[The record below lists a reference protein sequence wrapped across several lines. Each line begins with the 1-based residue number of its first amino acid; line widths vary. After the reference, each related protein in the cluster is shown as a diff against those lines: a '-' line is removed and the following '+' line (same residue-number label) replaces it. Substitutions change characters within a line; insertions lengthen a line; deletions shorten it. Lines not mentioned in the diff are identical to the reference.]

1 MQKEFEM
8 NMQLK
13 DADLN
18 VIKDKEKFK
27 EDRKDER
34 TRIQASQQS
43 KLIEQR
49 KDKKGEQ
56 EFESAG
62 NDTMGSGFN
71 LEQFEPR

>member
-27 EDRKDER
+27 EDRKDDDLVVLPY
-34 TRIQASQQS
+34 SV
-43 KLIEQR
+43 
-49 KDKKGEQ
+49 D
-56 EFESAG
+56 
-62 NDTMGSGFN
+62 
-71 LEQFEPR
+71 